1 MKSIKYIP
9 HIKNSVILLRVDV
22 NEPVDDFGVPQ
33 DDFRLRKSLY
43 SVRYLVERGAK
54 VVLLAHLGSPEGK
67 RVKGLQLDFIAHEMS
82 NMLGQSILKLD
93 EIEGEVV
100 ESTIAKMKAGEIVM
114 LENVR
119 FDPREKKNS
128 EKLAYYW
135 SKLADYYVNDAF
147 SVSHREHTSISAITQ
162 FLPSFAG
169 IQLMKEIHTISRV
182 VKNPLHPAVAIV
194 GGAKIETKLP
204 VIHVLA
210 ENFEYV
216 LVGGKTA
223 VEYQEL
229 YGRAQSSNVM
239 LPLDYRDE
247 TQFDIGPKTV
257 KRFCEIID
265 KAATIVWNGPMG
277 KIEDPQYE
285 VGTTALVQCISKNI
299 ESFSLLGGGE
309 TVDEVYEL
317 HKASTIDFISTGG
330 GAMLEFIAKDGQ
342 LPGLIALE
350 QLEK

>member
-9 HIKNSVILLRVDV
+9 KIKNSVVLLRVDV
-22 NEPVDDFGVPQ
+22 NEPVDEFGVPQ
-33 DDFRLRKSLY
+33 DVFRLRKSLY
-43 SVRYLVERGAK
+43 SIRYLIERGAK
-54 VVLLAHLGSPEGK
+54 VVLFAHLGSPGGK

-82 NMLGQSILKLD
+82 NLLGQSILKLD

-100 ESTIAKMKAGEIVM
+100 ESTISNMKAGEVIL

-119 FDPREKKNS
+119 FDAREKKNS
-128 EKLAYYW
+128 EQLAYYW

-147 SVSHREHTSISAITQ
+147 SVSHREHASISAITK

-182 VKNPLHPAVAIV
+182 VQNPLHPAVAIV

-204 VIHVLA
+204 VINVFA
-210 ENFEYV
+210 KNFEYV

-223 VEYQEL
+223 IEYKEM
-229 YGRAQSSNVM
+229 YGRAQSSNII
-239 LPLDYRDE
+239 LPLDFRDD
-247 TQFDIGPKTV
+247 TKLDIGPKTV

-277 KIEDPQYE
+277 KIEEPKYE
-285 VGTTALVQCISKNI
+285 AGTAALVRCISKNI

-330 GAMLEFIAKDGQ
+330 GAMLEFIAKEGK